1 MLDTILLA
9 EDNLND
15 QELMIIALKK
25 THIATQLVIANDGEE
40 ALDYLLCRGKFA
52 SRPAG
57 NPALILLDL
66 KMPKLNGIEV
76 LRVLRSTP
84 EISRVRVV
92 IITGSAM
99 EEDLSNSYK
108 FGIESFIIKPVE
120 FEDLVR
126 VAKDIKKICI
136 RMIVSELQV
145 VQRYRSLYR
154 SS

>member
-9 EDNLND
+9 EDSLND

-25 THIATQLVIANDGEE
+25 AHIATQLVIANDGEE

-92 IITGSAM
+92 IITGSVM

-136 RMIVSELQV
+136 SND
-145 VQRYRSLYR
+145 S
-154 SS
+154 